1 MNAKFEFWPA
11 STAFKI
17 VKGLPMP
24 TMPRGTRANQMILWL
39 AGLMSVTLVM
49 AIGHISPA
57 SAATLALYDF
67 SSGSDV
73 ASRLAATTVGSGVT
87 ASSFTAAGT
96 GSVNSTFLTQ
106 AGDAGSTG
114 GVYQFG
120 PWDATTRLYFSVTFA
135 NPTNLT
141 SFSFC
146 NRSAGAGGGGAD
158 QLGVCGGTSTNN
170 LTPFTA
176 YNLYFASGSATTT
189 GGTGLFA
196 NDQAAGGGT
205 PVLSSLNLSS
215 NAAFQN
221 LLGTYTFYFAAASG
235 ATFDSTRTWRI
246 DNILLEGTPVPLP
259 ASLPLLLA
267 ALGGIGVIGRRR
279 QKNS

>member
-1 MNAKFEFWPA
+1 
-11 STAFKI
+11 
-17 VKGLPMP
+17 MP
-24 TMPRGTRANQMILWL
+24 TMPRRTHASKTVRRF

-49 AIGHISPA
+49 AVGQVA
-57 SAATLALYDF
+57 SAPAATLALYDF
-67 SSGSDV
+67 SSGTDV

-87 ASSFTAAGT
+87 ASSFSETGT
-96 GSVNSTFLTQ
+96 GDANAGFLTQ

-114 GVYQFG
+114 GVYQLG
-120 PWDATTRLYFSVTFA
+120 PWDATTRLYFSITFA

-146 NRSAGAGGGGAD
+146 NRSAGAGAGGGA

-170 LTPFTA
+170 ATPFSA
-176 YNLYFASGSATTT
+176 YNLFLASGSATTT
-189 GGTGLFA
+189 GGTALFA
-196 NDQAAGGGT
+196 TDQAPGGGT
-205 PVLSSLNLSS
+205 PVLPSLDLSS
-215 NAAFQN
+215 DATFQN
-221 LLGTYTFYFAAASG
+221 LLGTYTFYFAAAAG
-235 ATFDSTRTWRI
+235 ATFDAARTWRI

-279 QKNS
+279 YRK